1 MATVDIED
9 EDVTLGTNAEAMEV
23 ASSELYSYEAIPL
36 SQLTSDMVMTI
47 AGSAD
52 IALVHRWSKQV
63 GMMVMKF
70 SNYFETYKPIVMSMK
85 QKLCGLRGSQRKTV
99 IDGQEMTWA
108 EYCKVYYGCSYR
120 WVAKLIDGE

>member
-36 SQLTSDMVMTI
+36 SQLTSDM
-47 AGSAD
+47 
-52 IALVHRWSKQV
+52 